1 LPQRSFRQAFDQEA
15 RLRALAGRVAGGTP
29 APMPPPLSSAWQ
41 QVVAHCGRA
50 PGCDTAVN
58 PLLICIALPYGVN
71 PFLTFADRDRS
82 PMNSRIIRDSLPA
95 DASAPAANDAQPPAP
110 PAPDLSDS
118 RLYINRELSQLQFNI
133 RVLDQA
139 LDERTPLLER
149 LKFLLIFSRNMD
161 EFFEIRVAGL
171 KGQIALD
178 HELIGAD
185 ALSPRRALAEIS
197 DLAHKQIERQYA
209 MLNGRILPEL
219 VAHGIRI
226 VRRTQWTH
234 KQKLWVRRYFR
245 DEVAPL
251 ITPIGLDPT
260 HPFPLLVNK
269 SLNFIVRLEG
279 VDAFGRDSGLAIVPA
294 PRVLPRL
301 IRLPLEI
308 CEGGDNYVLLSSMIH
323 AHAEELFPGM
333 QVLGCYQFRLTR
345 NADLTLDPE
354 DVEDLALT
362 LRGELYSRR
371 FGDAVRLE
379 VADNCPKDLADY
391 LLKQF
396 GLNESELYEVNGPVN
411 LARLFSIAS
420 NASYPQLQ
428 YPPFTPVL
436 PKLLKHA
443 EDLFQVIGKQDVLL
457 LHPYESFAPVVDLLR
472 QAAKDP
478 QVLAIKQTLYRT
490 NANSEIVD
498 ALVDAARA
506 GKEVTAVVE
515 LRARF
520 DEESNL
526 SLASRLQQAGAMVIY
541 GVVGIKTHAKLMLI
555 QRREGSALVRYAHM
569 GTGNYHTGNARLYTD
584 YSLLTSDQ
592 PLCEDVH
599 RLFSQLTGMG
609 KVLRMKKLL
618 HAPFTLKKAL
628 LEMIGRETA
637 HAAAGKPA
645 QIILKVNALTE
656 PKLIRALYKA
666 SIAGV
671 SIDLIVRGVCCLRPG
686 VEGVSQNIRVRSVI
700 GRFLEHS
707 RVYWFANNGD
717 PQLYLASADLME
729 RNLDRRV
736 ESAFPIEGKKLQQRV
751 RGVLQLY
758 LDDNTSALLMQSDGQ
773 YQLPPLGEGVSAR
786 NVQGQLLEKLCGAG
800 SGR

>member
-1 LPQRSFRQAFDQEA
+1 
-15 RLRALAGRVAGGTP
+15 
-29 APMPPPLSSAWQ
+29 
-41 QVVAHCGRA
+41 
-50 PGCDTAVN
+50 
-58 PLLICIALPYGVN
+58 
-71 PFLTFADRDRS
+71 
-82 PMNSRIIRDSLPA
+82 MNSRIIRDSMPA
-95 DASAPAANDAQPPAP
+95 DASVPAANDALPSAAP
-110 PAPDLSDS
+110 TVDLGDN
-118 RLYINRELSQLQFNI
+118 RLYIHRELSQLQFNI

-171 KGQIALD
+171 KGQVALD
-178 HELIGAD
+178 HELIGPD
-185 ALSPRRALAEIS
+185 GISPRRALAEIS
-197 DLAHKQIERQYA
+197 EIAHKQIERQYA
-209 MLNGRILPEL
+209 ILNERILPEL

-245 DEVAPL
+245 EEVAPL

-269 SLNFIVRLEG
+269 SLNFIVRLDG

-301 IRLPLEI
+301 IRLPQEI

-354 DVEDLALT
+354 DVEDLALA

-379 VADNCPKDLADY
+379 VADNCPRDLADY

-396 GLNESELYEVNGPVN
+396 GLAESELYEVNGPVN
-411 LARLFSIAS
+411 LARLFRIAS
-420 NASYPQLQ
+420 EAGYPQLQ

-436 PKLLKHA
+436 PKALKHV
-443 EDLFQVIGKQDVLL
+443 EDLFQVISKQDVLL
-457 LHPYESFAPVVDLLR
+457 LHPYESFSPVVDLLR

-526 SLASRLQQAGAMVIY
+526 TLASRLQQAGAMVIY

-555 QRREGSALVRYAHM
+555 QRREGSELVRYAHM

-584 YSLLTSDQ
+584 YSLLTSDEA
-592 PLCEDVH
+592 LCEDVH
-599 RLFSQLTGMG
+599 KLFSQLTGMG

-628 LEMIGRETA
+628 LELIARETA

-645 QIILKVNALTE
+645 QIIIKVNALTE
-656 PKLIRALYKA
+656 PKVIRALYKA

-671 SIDLIVRGVCCLRPG
+671 QIDLIVRGVCCLRPG
-686 VEGVSQNIRVRSVI
+686 MEGVSENIRVRSII

-707 RVYWFANNGD
+707 RVYWFANDGD
-717 PQLYLASADLME
+717 PQMYLSSADLME

-751 RGVLQLY
+751 HNALGLY
-758 LDDNTSALLMQSDGQ
+758 LADNTSASLLQADGQ
-773 YQLPPLGEGVSAR
+773 YLRPPVAKGEPAR
-786 NVQGQLLEKLCGAG
+786 DVQAELLEKLCGTVGARG
-800 SGR
+800 

>member
-1 LPQRSFRQAFDQEA
+1 
-15 RLRALAGRVAGGTP
+15 
-29 APMPPPLSSAWQ
+29 
-41 QVVAHCGRA
+41 
-50 PGCDTAVN
+50 
-58 PLLICIALPYGVN
+58 
-71 PFLTFADRDRS
+71 
-82 PMNSRIIRDSLPA
+82 MNSHPKPETLSVQAVSIAASDGAAPVVDLNDSG
-95 DASAPAANDAQPPAP
+95 
-110 PAPDLSDS
+110 
-118 RLYINRELSQLQFNI
+118 LYIHRELSHLQFNI

-178 HELIGAD
+178 HELIGPD
-185 ALSPRRALAEIS
+185 GIPPRRALAEIS
-197 DLAHKQIERQYA
+197 EVAHRQIERQYA
-209 MLNGRILPEL
+209 ILNERMLPEL
-219 VAHGIRI
+219 AEKGIRI
-226 VRRTQWTH
+226 VRRTKWTH

-245 DEVAPL
+245 EEVAPL
-251 ITPIGLDPT
+251 VTPIGLDPT

-269 SLNFIVRLEG
+269 SLNLIVRLDG

-294 PRVLPRL
+294 PRILPRL
-301 IRLPLEI
+301 IRMPPEI
-308 CEGGDNYVLLSSMIH
+308 CEGGDNYVLLSSMLH
-323 AHAEELFPGM
+323 AHADELFPGM

-354 DVEDLALT
+354 DVEDLALA

-379 VADNCPKDLADY
+379 VADNCPKDLAQY

-411 LARLFSIAS
+411 LARLFSIA
-420 NASYPQLQ
+420 NNVSYPKLQ

-436 PKLLKHA
+436 PKALQHV
-443 EDLFQVIGKQDVLL
+443 EDIFQVVGKQDVLL
-457 LHPYESFAPVVDLLR
+457 LHPYESFSPVVDFLR
-472 QAAKDP
+472 HAAKDP
-478 QVLAIKQTLYRT
+478 QVLTIKQTLYRT
-490 NANSEIVD
+490 GANSEIVD

-555 QRREGSALVRYAHM
+555 QRREGSELVRYAHM
-569 GTGNYHTGNARLYTD
+569 GTGNYHSGNARLYTD
-584 YSLLTSDQ
+584 YSLLTSDEV
-592 PLCEDVH
+592 LCDDVH
-599 RLFSQLTGMG
+599 KLFSQLTGMG
-609 KVLRMKKLL
+609 KLLQMKKLL
-618 HAPFTLKKAL
+618 HAPFTLKKSL
-628 LEMIGRETA
+628 LEMIARETA

-645 QIILKVNALTE
+645 RIIFKINALTE
-656 PKLIRALYKA
+656 AKVIRALYKA
-666 SIAGV
+666 SMAGV
-671 SIDLIVRGVCCLRPG
+671 SVDLIVRGVCCLRPG
-686 VEGVSQNIRVRSVI
+686 VEGVSENIRVRSII

-707 RVYWFANNGD
+707 RIYWFAND
-717 PQLYLASADLME
+717 DEPQMYLSSADLME

-736 ESAFPIEGKKLQQRV
+736 ETAFPIEGKKLQQRV
-751 RGVLQLY
+751 RNALELY
-758 LDDNTSALLMQSDGQ
+758 LTDNTSALTLQADGQ
-773 YQLPPLGEGVSAR
+773 YVALSPVEGDNAR
-786 NVQGQLLEKLCGAG
+786 NVQAELLESICGT

>member
-1 LPQRSFRQAFDQEA
+1 
-15 RLRALAGRVAGGTP
+15 
-29 APMPPPLSSAWQ
+29 
-41 QVVAHCGRA
+41 
-50 PGCDTAVN
+50 
-58 PLLICIALPYGVN
+58 
-71 PFLTFADRDRS
+71 
-82 PMNSRIIRDSLPA
+82 MNTRIIREALPT
-95 DASAPAANDAQPPAP
+95 DASAPAANDAVPPTVAR
-110 PAPDLSDS
+110 DLNDS

-178 HELIGAD
+178 HELIGQD
-185 ALSPRRALAEIS
+185 GMPPRRVLAEIS
-197 DLAHKQIERQYA
+197 EIAHRQIERQYTI
-209 MLNGRILPEL
+209 LNERILPEL
-219 VAHGIRI
+219 AKLGIRI

-251 ITPIGLDPT
+251 VTPIGLDPT

-301 IRLPLEI
+301 IRMPEAI

-323 AHAEELFPGM
+323 AHADELFPGM

-354 DVEDLALT
+354 DVEDLALA

-379 VADNCPKDLADY
+379 VADNCPKDLIDY

-411 LARLFSIAS
+411 LARLFRIAS
-420 NASYPQLQ
+420 EAGYPQLQ
-428 YPPFTPVL
+428 YQPFTPVL
-436 PKLLKHA
+436 PKALKHA

-457 LHPYESFAPVVDLLR
+457 LHPYESFSPVIDLLR

-490 NANSEIVD
+490 NAKSEIVD

-526 SLASRLQQAGAMVIY
+526 TLASRLQQAGAMVIY

-555 QRREGSALVRYAHM
+555 QRREGTELVRYSHL

-584 YSLLTSDQ
+584 YSLLTSDEV
-592 PLCEDVH
+592 LCEDVH
-599 RLFSQLTGMG
+599 KLFSQLTGMG

-618 HAPFTLKKAL
+618 HAPFTLKKTL
-628 LEMIGRETA
+628 LELIARETA
-637 HAAAGKPA
+637 HAEAGKPG
-645 QIILKVNALTE
+645 QIIIKVNALTE

-671 SIDLIVRGVCCLRPG
+671 SIDLIVRGVCCLRPS
-686 VEGVSQNIRVRSVI
+686 VEGVSQNIRVRSII

-707 RVYWFANNGD
+707 RAYWFGNDGE

-751 RGVLQLY
+751 RDVLQLY
-758 LDDNTSALLMQSDGQ
+758 LNDNTSALLMQSDGQ
-773 YQLPPLGEGVSAR
+773 YLHPALASGETAR
-786 NVQGQLLEKLCGAG
+786 DVQTQLLEKICGVG
-800 SGR
+800 GKNS

>member
-1 LPQRSFRQAFDQEA
+1 
-15 RLRALAGRVAGGTP
+15 
-29 APMPPPLSSAWQ
+29 
-41 QVVAHCGRA
+41 
-50 PGCDTAVN
+50 
-58 PLLICIALPYGVN
+58 
-71 PFLTFADRDRS
+71 
-82 PMNSRIIRDSLPA
+82 MNSRIIRDTLPT
-95 DASAPAANDAQPPAP
+95 DPSAPAANDVLPIAAP
-110 PAPDLSDS
+110 TVDLGDN
-118 RLYINRELSQLQFNI
+118 RLYIHRELSQLQFNI

-178 HELIGAD
+178 HELIGPD
-185 ALSPRRALAEIS
+185 GIPPRRALVEIS
-197 DLAHKQIERQYA
+197 EIAHRQIERQYA
-209 MLNGRILPEL
+209 ILNERILPEL
-219 VAHGIRI
+219 AGQGIRI

-245 DEVAPL
+245 EEVAPL

-269 SLNFIVRLEG
+269 SLNFIVRLDG

-301 IRLPLEI
+301 IRLPQEI

-354 DVEDLALT
+354 DVEDLALA

-396 GLNESELYEVNGPVN
+396 GLSESELYEVNGPVN

-428 YPPFTPVL
+428 YRPFTPTL
-436 PKLLKHA
+436 PKALKHA

-457 LHPYESFAPVVDLLR
+457 LHPYESFSPVIDLLR

-555 QRREGSALVRYAHM
+555 QRREGSELVRYAHM

-584 YSLLTSDQ
+584 YSLLTSDEA
-592 PLCEDVH
+592 LCEDVH
-599 RLFSQLTGMG
+599 KLFSQLTGMG

-618 HAPFTLKKAL
+618 HAPFTLKKVL
-628 LEMIGRETA
+628 LELIARETA
-637 HAAAGKPA
+637 HAAAGKSGK
-645 QIILKVNALTE
+645 IIIKVNALTE
-656 PKLIRALYKA
+656 PKVIRALYKA

-671 SIDLIVRGVCCLRPG
+671 QVDLIVRGVCCLRPG
-686 VEGVSQNIRVRSVI
+686 VEGVSENIRVRSII

-707 RVYWFANNGD
+707 RVYWFANDGE

-736 ESAFPIEGKKLQQRV
+736 EAAFPLEGKKLQQRV
-751 RGVLQLY
+751 HNALELY
-758 LDDNTSALLMQSDGQ
+758 LADNTTALLLQPDGQ
-773 YQLPPLGEGVSAR
+773 YLRPAVSSDEPACD
-786 NVQGQLLEKLCGAG
+786 VQVELLEKLCGVATAG
-800 SGR
+800 GR

>member
-1 LPQRSFRQAFDQEA
+1 
-15 RLRALAGRVAGGTP
+15 
-29 APMPPPLSSAWQ
+29 
-41 QVVAHCGRA
+41 
-50 PGCDTAVN
+50 
-58 PLLICIALPYGVN
+58 
-71 PFLTFADRDRS
+71 
-82 PMNSRIIRDSLPA
+82 MNSHLIRENSPTDTSV
-95 DASAPAANDAQPPAP
+95 PAANDASPA
-110 PAPDLSDS
+110 AASVDLTDN
-118 RLYINRELSQLQFNI
+118 RLYIHRELSQLQFNI

-178 HELIGAD
+178 HELIGPD
-185 ALSPRRALAEIS
+185 GIPPKRALAEIS
-197 DLAHKQIERQYA
+197 EIAHKQIERQYA
-209 MLNGRILPEL
+209 ILNERILPEL
-219 VAHGIRI
+219 VSHGIRI

-269 SLNFIVRLEG
+269 SLNFIVRLDG

-354 DVEDLALT
+354 DVEDLALA

-379 VADNCPKDLADY
+379 VADNCPKDLTDY

-396 GLNESELYEVNGPVN
+396 GLAESELYEVNGPVN
-411 LARLFSIAS
+411 LARLFRIAS
-420 NASYPQLQ
+420 EAGYPQLQ
-428 YPPFTPVL
+428 YPRFTPVL
-436 PKLLKHA
+436 PKALKHA

-457 LHPYESFAPVVDLLR
+457 LHPYESFSPVVDLLR
-472 QAAKDP
+472 QAAGDP

-526 SLASRLQQAGAMVIY
+526 TLASRLQQAGAMVIY

-555 QRREGSALVRYAHM
+555 QRREGNELVRYAHM

-584 YSLLTSDQ
+584 YSLLTSDAA
-592 PLCEDVH
+592 LCEDVH
-599 RLFSQLTGMG
+599 KLFSQLTGMG
-609 KVLRMKKLL
+609 KLLHMKKLL
-618 HAPFTLKKAL
+618 HAPFTLKKTL
-628 LEMIGRETA
+628 LELIARETA

-645 QIILKVNALTE
+645 RIIFKVNALTE
-656 PKLIRALYKA
+656 PKIIRALYKA

-671 SIDLIVRGVCCLRPG
+671 QIDLIVRGICCLRPG
-686 VEGVSQNIRVRSVI
+686 VEGVSENIRVRSII

-707 RVYWFANNGD
+707 RAYWFADNGE
-717 PQLYLASADLME
+717 PRLYLSSADLME

-736 ESAFPIEGKKLQQRV
+736 ETAFPIEGKKLQQRV
-751 RGVLQLY
+751 RNALELY
-758 LDDNTSALLMQSDGQ
+758 LTDNTSALLLHSDGQ
-773 YQLPPLGEGVSAR
+773 YLHPPMASTEPAR
-786 NVQGQLLEKLCGAG
+786 DVQAELMEKLCGTTTGG
-800 SGR
+800 SH

>member
-1 LPQRSFRQAFDQEA
+1 
-15 RLRALAGRVAGGTP
+15 
-29 APMPPPLSSAWQ
+29 
-41 QVVAHCGRA
+41 
-50 PGCDTAVN
+50 
-58 PLLICIALPYGVN
+58 
-71 PFLTFADRDRS
+71 
-82 PMNSRIIRDSLPA
+82 MNSHLIRENSPTDTSV
-95 DASAPAANDAQPPAP
+95 PAANDASPA
-110 PAPDLSDS
+110 AASVDLTDN
-118 RLYINRELSQLQFNI
+118 RLYIHRELSQLQFNI

-178 HELIGAD
+178 HELIGPD
-185 ALSPRRALAEIS
+185 GIPPKRALAEIS
-197 DLAHKQIERQYA
+197 EIAHKQIERQYA
-209 MLNGRILPEL
+209 ILNERILPEL
-219 VAHGIRI
+219 VSHGIRI

-269 SLNFIVRLEG
+269 SLNFIVRLDG

-354 DVEDLALT
+354 DVEDLALA

-379 VADNCPKDLADY
+379 VADNCPKDLTDY

-396 GLNESELYEVNGPVN
+396 GLAESELYEVNGPVN
-411 LARLFSIAS
+411 LARLFRIAS
-420 NASYPQLQ
+420 EAGYPQLQ
-428 YPPFTPVL
+428 YPRFTPVL
-436 PKLLKHA
+436 PKALKHA

-457 LHPYESFAPVVDLLR
+457 LHPYESFSPVVDLLR
-472 QAAKDP
+472 QAAGDP

-526 SLASRLQQAGAMVIY
+526 TLASRLQQAGAMVIY

-555 QRREGSALVRYAHM
+555 QRREGNELVRYAHM

-584 YSLLTSDQ
+584 YSLLTSDAA
-592 PLCEDVH
+592 LCEDVH
-599 RLFSQLTGMG
+599 KLFSQLTGMG
-609 KVLRMKKLL
+609 KLLHMKKLL
-618 HAPFTLKKAL
+618 HAPFTLKKTL
-628 LEMIGRETA
+628 LELIARETA

-645 QIILKVNALTE
+645 RIIFKVNALTE
-656 PKLIRALYKA
+656 PKIIRALYKA

-671 SIDLIVRGVCCLRPG
+671 QIDLIVRGICCLRPG
-686 VEGVSQNIRVRSVI
+686 VEGVSENIRVRSII

-707 RVYWFANNGD
+707 RAYWFADNGE
-717 PQLYLASADLME
+717 PRLYLSSADLME

-736 ESAFPIEGKKLQQRV
+736 ETAFPIEGKKLQQRV
-751 RGVLQLY
+751 RNALELY
-758 LDDNTSALLMQSDGQ
+758 LTDNTSALLLHSDGQ
-773 YQLPPLGEGVSAR
+773 YLHPPMASTEPAR
-786 NVQGQLLEKLCGAG
+786 DVQAELMEKLCGTTAG
-800 SGR
+800 GSH

>member
-1 LPQRSFRQAFDQEA
+1 
-15 RLRALAGRVAGGTP
+15 
-29 APMPPPLSSAWQ
+29 
-41 QVVAHCGRA
+41 
-50 PGCDTAVN
+50 
-58 PLLICIALPYGVN
+58 
-71 PFLTFADRDRS
+71 
-82 PMNSRIIRDSLPA
+82 MNSRLIRDTSPT
-95 DASAPAANDAQPPAP
+95 DATLPAANDAGAVLPAV
-110 PAPDLSDS
+110 DLGDH
-118 RLYINRELSQLQFNI
+118 RLYIHRELSQLQFNI

-171 KGQIALD
+171 KGQVALD
-178 HELIGAD
+178 HEMIGPD
-185 ALSPRRALAEIS
+185 GIRPKLALARISEI
-197 DLAHKQIERQYA
+197 AHRQIERQYA
-209 MLNGRILPEL
+209 ILNERILPEL
-219 VAHGIRI
+219 AAHGIRI

-251 ITPIGLDPT
+251 VTPIGLDPT

-269 SLNFIVRLEG
+269 SLNFIVQLDG

-301 IRLPLEI
+301 ISMPPEI
-308 CEGGDNYVLLSSMIH
+308 SDGGDNHVLLSSMIH
-323 AHAEELFPGM
+323 AHVAELFPGM
-333 QVLGCYQFRLTR
+333 DVLGCYQFRLTR

-354 DVEDLALT
+354 DVEDLALA

-379 VADNCPKDLADY
+379 VADNCPKDLIGY
-391 LLKQF
+391 LLRQF
-396 GLNESELYEVNGPVN
+396 GLTESELYEVNGPVN
-411 LARLFSIAS
+411 LARLFRIATDVR
-420 NASYPQLQ
+420 YPQLQ
-428 YPPFTPVL
+428 YPPFTPSL
-436 PKLLKHA
+436 PKVLRHA
-443 EDLFQVIGKQDVLL
+443 EDLFQVIGRQDVLL
-457 LHPYESFAPVVDLLR
+457 LHPYESFTPVVDLLR

-478 QVLAIKQTLYRT
+478 QVLTIKQTLYRT
-490 NANSEIVD
+490 NANSEIAD

-555 QRREGSALVRYAHM
+555 QRREGRELVRYAHM

-592 PLCEDVH
+592 ALCEDVH
-599 RLFSQLTGMG
+599 KLFSQLTGMG
-609 KVLRMKKLL
+609 KVLHMKKLL
-618 HAPFTLKKAL
+618 HAPFTLKKGL
-628 LEMIGRETA
+628 LELIAQEAA

-645 QIILKVNALTE
+645 QIILKINALTE
-656 PKLIRALYKA
+656 PNVIRALYKA

-671 SIDLIVRGVCCLRPG
+671 QIDLIVRGICALRPG
-686 VEGVSQNIRVRSVI
+686 IEGVSENIRVRSII

-707 RVYWFANNGD
+707 RIYWFANGGE
-717 PQLYLASADLME
+717 PRVYLASADLME

-736 ESAFPIEGKKLQQRV
+736 EAAFPIEGKKLQLRV
-751 RGVLQLY
+751 L
-758 LDDNTSALLMQSDGQ
+758 SALQRYLADDTGASLLQPDGEYLRLAAPDATPGRHAQ
-773 YQLPPLGEGVSAR
+773 AE
-786 NVQGQLLEKLCGAG
+786 LLERLCGG
-800 SGR
+800 

>member
-1 LPQRSFRQAFDQEA
+1 
-15 RLRALAGRVAGGTP
+15 
-29 APMPPPLSSAWQ
+29 
-41 QVVAHCGRA
+41 
-50 PGCDTAVN
+50 
-58 PLLICIALPYGVN
+58 
-71 PFLTFADRDRS
+71 
-82 PMNSRIIRDSLPA
+82 MNSRLIRENSPTDT
-95 DASAPAANDAQPPAP
+95 SAPAANDASPSAP
-110 PAPDLSDS
+110 PPVDLNDN
-118 RLYINRELSQLQFNI
+118 RLYIHRELSQLQFNI

-171 KGQIALD
+171 KGQVALD
-178 HELIGAD
+178 HELIGPD
-185 ALSPRRALAEIS
+185 GIPPRRALAEIS
-197 DLAHKQIERQYA
+197 EIAHKQIERQYA
-209 MLNGRILPEL
+209 ILNERILPEL
-219 VAHGIRI
+219 ARQGIRI

-245 DEVAPL
+245 EEVAPL

-269 SLNFIVRLEG
+269 SLNFIVRLDG

-333 QVLGCYQFRLTR
+333 TVLGCYQFRLTR

-354 DVEDLALT
+354 DVEDLALA

-411 LARLFSIAS
+411 LARLFRIAS
-420 NASYPQLQ
+420 EAGYPQLQ

-436 PKLLKHA
+436 PKVLKHA
-443 EDLFQVIGKQDVLL
+443 EDLFQIIGKQDVLL
-457 LHPYESFAPVVDLLR
+457 LHPYESFSPVVDLLR

-526 SLASRLQQAGAMVIY
+526 TLASRLQQAGAMVIY

-555 QRREGSALVRYAHM
+555 QRREGNELVRYAHM

-584 YSLLTSDQ
+584 YSLLTSDEA
-592 PLCEDVH
+592 LCEDVH
-599 RLFSQLTGMG
+599 KLFSQLTGMG

-628 LEMIGRETA
+628 LELIAREAA
-637 HAAAGKPA
+637 HAAAGRPA

-656 PKLIRALYKA
+656 AKIIRALYKA

-671 SIDLIVRGVCCLRPG
+671 QIELIVRGICCLRPG
-686 VEGVSQNIRVRSVI
+686 VDGVSENIRVRSII

-707 RVYWFANNGD
+707 RAYWFANDGE
-717 PQLYLASADLME
+717 PQLYLSSADLME

-751 RGVLQLY
+751 RNALDLY
-758 LDDNTSALLMQSDGQ
+758 LGDNTSASLLQADGQ
-773 YQLPPLGEGVSAR
+773 YLRPAMNSGEAVR
-786 NVQGQLLEKLCGAG
+786 DVQAELLEKLCGTAAG
-800 SGR
+800 SSR

>member
-1 LPQRSFRQAFDQEA
+1 
-15 RLRALAGRVAGGTP
+15 
-29 APMPPPLSSAWQ
+29 
-41 QVVAHCGRA
+41 
-50 PGCDTAVN
+50 
-58 PLLICIALPYGVN
+58 
-71 PFLTFADRDRS
+71 
-82 PMNSRIIRDSLPA
+82 MNSRLTRETSPTDT
-95 DASAPAANDAQPPAP
+95 SAPAANDASPAA
-110 PAPDLSDS
+110 APVDLNDN

-178 HELIGAD
+178 HELIGPD
-185 ALSPRRALAEIS
+185 GIPPRRALAEIS
-197 DLAHKQIERQYA
+197 EIAHKQIERQYA
-209 MLNGRILPEL
+209 ILNERILPEL
-219 VAHGIRI
+219 AGQGIRI

-245 DEVAPL
+245 EEVAPL

-269 SLNFIVRLEG
+269 SLNFIVRLDG

-301 IRLPLEI
+301 IRMPLEI

-354 DVEDLALT
+354 DVEDLALA

-379 VADNCPKDLADY
+379 VADNCPRDLADY
-391 LLKQF
+391 LLRQF

-411 LARLFSIAS
+411 LARLFRIAS
-420 NASYPQLQ
+420 EAGYPQLQ

-436 PKLLKHA
+436 PKVFKHA
-443 EDLFQVIGKQDVLL
+443 EDLFQIIGKQDVLL

-526 SLASRLQQAGAMVIY
+526 TLASRLQQAGAMVIY
-541 GVVGIKTHAKLMLI
+541 GVVAIKTHAKLMLI
-555 QRREGSALVRYAHM
+555 QRREGNELVRYAHM

-584 YSLLTSDQ
+584 YSLLTSDLA
-592 PLCEDVH
+592 LCEDVH
-599 RLFSQLTGMG
+599 KLFSQLTGMG

-628 LEMIGRETA
+628 LELIGRETT
-637 HAAAGKPA
+637 HAEAGKPA
-645 QIILKVNALTE
+645 QIIIKVNALTE
-656 PKLIRALYKA
+656 PKIIRALYKA

-671 SIDLIVRGVCCLRPG
+671 SIELIVRGVCCLRPG
-686 VEGVSQNIRVRSVI
+686 IEGVSQNIRVRSII

-707 RVYWFANNGD
+707 RVYWFANHGE
-717 PQLYLASADLME
+717 PQLYLSSADLME

-751 RGVLQLY
+751 LGTLDLY
-758 LDDNTSALLMQSDGQ
+758 LADNTSALLMASDGQ
-773 YQLPPLGEGVSAR
+773 YRHPPLASGEAAR
-786 NVQGQLLEKLCGAG
+786 NVQAELLEKLCATTT
-800 SGR
+800 SKSH

>member
-1 LPQRSFRQAFDQEA
+1 MNSHPKPETATINA
-15 RLRALAGRVAGGTP
+15 V
-29 APMPPPLSSAWQ
+29 SA
-41 QVVAHCGRA
+41 
-50 PGCDTAVN
+50 AVN
-58 PLLICIALPYGVN
+58 DLAATPVVDLG
-71 PFLTFADRDRS
+71 
-82 PMNSRIIRDSLPA
+82 DSG
-95 DASAPAANDAQPPAP
+95 
-110 PAPDLSDS
+110 
-118 RLYINRELSQLQFNI
+118 LYIHRELSQLQFNI

-178 HELIGAD
+178 HELIGPD
-185 ALSPRRALAEIS
+185 AIPPRRALAEIS
-197 DLAHKQIERQYA
+197 EIAHRQIERQYA
-209 MLNGRILPEL
+209 ILNERILPEL
-219 VAHGIRI
+219 AEKGIRI
-226 VRRTQWTH
+226 VRRTQWTQ

-245 DEVAPL
+245 EEVAPL
-251 ITPIGLDPT
+251 VTPIGLDPT

-269 SLNFIVRLEG
+269 SLNFIVRLDG
-279 VDAFGRDSGLAIVPA
+279 IDAFGRDSGLAIVPA
-294 PRVLPRL
+294 PRILPRL
-301 IRLPLEI
+301 IRMPPEI

-354 DVEDLALT
+354 DVEDLALA

-379 VADNCPKDLADY
+379 VADNCPKDLAQY

-411 LARLFSIAS
+411 LARLFSIA
-420 NASYPQLQ
+420 NNLSYPKLQ

-436 PKLLKHA
+436 PKVLQHV
-443 EDLFQVIGKQDVLL
+443 EDIFQVIGKQDVLL
-457 LHPYESFAPVVDLLR
+457 LHPYESFSPVVDFLR
-472 QAAKDP
+472 HAAKDP
-478 QVLAIKQTLYRT
+478 QVLTIKQTLYRT
-490 NANSEIVD
+490 GANSEIVD
-498 ALVDAARA
+498 ALVDAARS

-555 QRREGSALVRYAHM
+555 QRREGSELVRYAHM
-569 GTGNYHTGNARLYTD
+569 GTGNYHSGNARLYTD
-584 YSLLTSDQ
+584 YSLLTSDEV
-592 PLCEDVH
+592 LCDDVH
-599 RLFSQLTGMG
+599 KLFSQLTGMG
-609 KVLRMKKLL
+609 KLLHMKKLL
-618 HAPFTLKKAL
+618 HAPFTLKKSL
-628 LEMIGRETA
+628 LEMIARETA
-637 HAAAGKPA
+637 HAQAGKPA
-645 QIILKVNALTE
+645 RIIFKINALTE
-656 PKLIRALYKA
+656 PKVIRALYKA
-666 SIAGV
+666 SMAGV

-686 VEGVSQNIRVRSVI
+686 VEGVSENIRVRSII

-707 RVYWFANNGD
+707 RIYWFAND
-717 PQLYLASADLME
+717 DEPKTYLSSADLME

-736 ESAFPIEGKKLQQRV
+736 ETAFPIEGKKLQQRV
-751 RGVLQLY
+751 RNALELY
-758 LDDNTSALLMQSDGQ
+758 LTDNTSTHILQPDGQ
-773 YQLPPLGEGVSAR
+773 YLALAPGVDQLAR
-786 NVQGQLLEKLCGAG
+786 NVQNELLENICGFGG
-800 SGR
+800 SR

>member
-1 LPQRSFRQAFDQEA
+1 
-15 RLRALAGRVAGGTP
+15 
-29 APMPPPLSSAWQ
+29 
-41 QVVAHCGRA
+41 
-50 PGCDTAVN
+50 
-58 PLLICIALPYGVN
+58 
-71 PFLTFADRDRS
+71 
-82 PMNSRIIRDSLPA
+82 MNSRLIRETLPT
-95 DASAPAANDAQPPAP
+95 DATAPAANDAAP
-110 PAPDLSDS
+110 STPGPDLGDS
-118 RLYINRELSQLQFNI
+118 RLYIHRELSQLQFNI

-149 LKFLLIFSRNMD
+149 LKFLLIFSANMD

-178 HELIGAD
+178 HEMIGPD
-185 ALSPRRALAEIS
+185 GIPPKRALAEIS
-197 DLAHKQIERQYA
+197 EIAHRQIARQYA
-209 MLNGRILPEL
+209 ILNERILPEL
-219 VAHGIRI
+219 ATQGIRI

-245 DEVAPL
+245 EEVAPL
-251 ITPIGLDPT
+251 VTPIGLDPT

-269 SLNFIVRLEG
+269 SLNFIVRLDG

-308 CEGGDNYVLLSSMIH
+308 CEDGDNYVLLSSIIH

-333 QVLGCYQFRLTR
+333 AVLGCYQFRLTR

-354 DVEDLALT
+354 DVEDLALA

-379 VADNCPKDLADY
+379 VADNCPKELTDY
-391 LLKQF
+391 LLRQF
-396 GLNESELYEVNGPVN
+396 GLAESELYEVNGPVN
-411 LARLFSIAS
+411 LARLFRIA
-420 NASYPQLQ
+420 NNVSYPKLQ
-428 YPPFTPVL
+428 YPPFTPSL
-436 PKLLKHA
+436 PRTLQHA
-443 EDLFQVIGKQDVLL
+443 EDLFEVIRKQDVLL

-526 SLASRLQQAGAMVIY
+526 TLASRLQQAGAMVIY

-555 QRREGSALVRYAHM
+555 QRREGSELVRYAHL

-584 YSLLTSDQ
+584 YSLLTSDDG
-592 PLCEDVH
+592 LCEDVH
-599 RLFSQLTGMG
+599 KLFSQLTGMG
-609 KVLRMKKLL
+609 KVLHMKKLL
-618 HAPFTLKKAL
+618 HAPFTLKKVL
-628 LEMIGRETA
+628 LELVARETA

-656 PKLIRALYKA
+656 PKVIRALYKA

-671 SIDLIVRGVCCLRPG
+671 QVDLIVRGICSLRPG
-686 VEGVSQNIRVRSVI
+686 VAGVSENIRVRSVI

-707 RVYWFANNGD
+707 RAYWFANDGE
-717 PQLYLASADLME
+717 PELYLSSADLME

-736 ESAFPIEGKKLQQRV
+736 ETAFPIEGKKLQQRIHNALL
-751 RGVLQLY
+751 RY
-758 LDDNTSALLMQSDGQ
+758 LADNTNASQLQPDGEYLRLVPAAGEPVRDVQAELM
-773 YQLPPLGEGVSAR
+773 
-786 NVQGQLLEKLCGAG
+786 EKLCGAG
-800 SGR
+800 SGSAH

>member
-1 LPQRSFRQAFDQEA
+1 
-15 RLRALAGRVAGGTP
+15 
-29 APMPPPLSSAWQ
+29 
-41 QVVAHCGRA
+41 
-50 PGCDTAVN
+50 
-58 PLLICIALPYGVN
+58 
-71 PFLTFADRDRS
+71 
-82 PMNSRIIRDSLPA
+82 MNSHLIRENSPTDTSV
-95 DASAPAANDAQPPAP
+95 PAANDASPAT
-110 PAPDLSDS
+110 ASVDLTDN
-118 RLYINRELSQLQFNI
+118 RLYIHRELSQLQFNI

-178 HELIGAD
+178 HELIGPD
-185 ALSPRRALAEIS
+185 GIPPKRALAEIS
-197 DLAHKQIERQYA
+197 EIAHKQIERQYA
-209 MLNGRILPEL
+209 ILNERILPEL

-269 SLNFIVRLEG
+269 SLNFIVRLDG

-354 DVEDLALT
+354 DVEDLALA

-379 VADNCPKDLADY
+379 VADNCPKDLTDY

-396 GLNESELYEVNGPVN
+396 GLAESELYEVNGPVN
-411 LARLFSIAS
+411 LARLFRIAS
-420 NASYPQLQ
+420 EVGYPKLQ
-428 YPPFTPVL
+428 YPPFTPAL
-436 PKLLKHA
+436 PKALKHA
-443 EDLFQVIGKQDVLL
+443 EDLFQIIGKQDVLL
-457 LHPYESFAPVVDLLR
+457 LHPFESFSPVVDLLR
-472 QAAKDP
+472 QAASDP

-526 SLASRLQQAGAMVIY
+526 TLASRLQQAGAMVIY

-555 QRREGSALVRYAHM
+555 QRREGNELVRYAHM

-584 YSLLTSDQ
+584 YSLLTSDAA
-592 PLCEDVH
+592 LCEDVH
-599 RLFSQLTGMG
+599 KLFSQLTGMG
-609 KVLRMKKLL
+609 KLLHMKKLL
-618 HAPFTLKKAL
+618 HAPFTLKKTL
-628 LEMIGRETA
+628 LELIAREAA

-645 QIILKVNALTE
+645 RIIFKVNALTE
-656 PKLIRALYKA
+656 PKIIRALYKA

-671 SIDLIVRGVCCLRPG
+671 QIDLIVRGVCCLRPG
-686 VEGVSQNIRVRSVI
+686 MEGVSENIRVRSII

-707 RVYWFANNGD
+707 RAYWFANNGE
-717 PQLYLASADLME
+717 PQLYLSSADLME

-736 ESAFPIEGKKLQQRV
+736 ETAFPIEGKKLQQRV
-751 RGVLQLY
+751 RNALELY
-758 LDDNTSALLMQSDGQ
+758 LTDNTSALLLHSDGQ
-773 YQLPPLGEGVSAR
+773 YLRPPVASTEPVR
-786 NVQGQLLEKLCGAG
+786 DVQAELMEKLCGAVAG
-800 SGR
+800 NSH